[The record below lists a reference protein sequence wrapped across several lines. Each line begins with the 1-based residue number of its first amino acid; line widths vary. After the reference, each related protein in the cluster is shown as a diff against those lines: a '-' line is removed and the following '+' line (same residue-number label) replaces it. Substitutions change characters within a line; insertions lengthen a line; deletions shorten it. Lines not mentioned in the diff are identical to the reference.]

1 MNEQVIDLAEDAVVL
16 LAQGILRQYSRIFQ
30 TGVLIKKTCLFL
42 P

>member
-16 LAQGILRQYSRIFQ
+16 MAQGIPRQYSQIFQ
-30 TGVLIKKTCLFL
+30 TSVLIKKTCLFL